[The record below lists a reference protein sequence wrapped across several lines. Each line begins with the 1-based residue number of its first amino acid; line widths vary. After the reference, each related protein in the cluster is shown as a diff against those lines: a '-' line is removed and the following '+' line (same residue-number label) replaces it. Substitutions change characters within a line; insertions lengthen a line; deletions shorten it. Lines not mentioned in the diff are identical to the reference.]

1 MPDNTKSSA
10 QKPQKAKRPPFHEE
24 FAGKIIEHLQEGTAP
39 WQIPWTP
46 GKTPLVPHNP
56 ASGTVKAPV
65 KAPAGSKVTVS
76 VQMKSSEAKAGLT
89 GTAKLVQKK

>member
-1 MPDNTKSSA
+1 MPNGNNWELVLEGVKGNA
-10 QKPQKAKRPPFHEE
+10 QVFVNGQEVAK
-24 FAGKIIEHLQEGTAP
+24 KD
-39 WQIPWTP
+39 
-46 GKTPLVPHNP
+46 NP